1 MIPLG
6 QTEPDEA
13 NCNGFSLIEL
23 LVVTGL
29 SLIVIVIAGSVLVA
43 GLRAQETSRTVTDA
57 ANTAQQIVRSIQTG
71 IKNASAISISN
82 GATTG
87 SQLLLSRTLSMDPTT
102 TAPSCRAWYYSPSGG
117 GNVYTTSTTP
127 ALAIFVPTGGPQGVW
142 TLLGTGVSP
151 ADPLTGKVFN
161 SSGGDRVE
169 LNFDVAAGSHPYVLV
184 HTVNYRSSSTIVSAP
199 CF

>member
-1 MIPLG
+1 MISPR
-6 QTEPDEA
+6 QTDPDEE

-23 LVVTGL
+23 LVATGL
-29 SLIVIVIAGSVLVA
+29 TLIVIVIAGSVLIA

-71 IKNASAISISN
+71 VKNASAISISN

-87 SQLLLSRTLSMDPTT
+87 SQLLLSRTVSMDPATT
-102 TAPSCRAWYYSPSGG
+102 VPSCRAWYFTPSGG

-127 ALAIFVPTGGPQGVW
+127 AVAIIVPSGGPQGAW

-151 ADPLTGKVFN
+151 ADPVTGKVFN
-161 SSGGDRVE
+161 SSSGDRVE

-184 HTVNYRSSSTIVSAP
+184 HTVNYRSSSTTLSAP